1 MHPSI
6 QQIFTRHQPGVPH
19 CSRRWVYTDEWQVF
33 CRHGAYICVCIQARQ
48 WSNQQIYVISLVIC
62 ATDKNRQEKGDGEC
76 RGQSSNGFIK
86 KGVKVSSSIG
96 LEDVKGLDGGPHG
109 WVGPGGCTGEAV
121 SDGGQEGPLSGQQ
134 PQSSGFLCSVS
145 GAGSES
151 GQEALCA
158 WPSRWWGEA
167 VRAWP
172 LLHFLTPVTR
182 GCHDIRV
189 QWMKR
194 KNLKVK
200 SSLSICIFNGDIK
213 FSQRKVYLQ
222 GVPESLQQF

>member
-33 CRHGAYICVCIQARQ
+33 CRHGAYIRMCIQARQ

-134 PQSSGFLCSVS
+134 PPVLRFPLQCFRCWFWVRPGGSVCLAIQMM
-145 GAGSES
+145 G
-151 GQEALCA
+151 
-158 WPSRWWGEA
+158 
-167 VRAWP
+167 
-172 LLHFLTPVTR
+172 R
-182 GCHDIRV
+182 GCQSLASPAFPNTCYTWLSWHTCSMNEKKKFKSEEFFI
-189 QWMKR
+189 
-194 KNLKVK
+194 NLY
-200 SSLSICIFNGDIK
+200 F
-213 FSQRKVYLQ
+213 
-222 GVPESLQQF
+222 